1 MGAGA
6 SRQHHNH
13 RFKPLP
19 TSPTPRG
26 DSLPSLKHS
35 IQSQMSVQDQ
45 RSSPEIENE
54 ETEEEVN
61 DAPDNTDWKA
71 SPNDTLEKYKI
82 RYPDHADSLETMLN
96 SLEALKNFV
105 DHPRKFDE
113 VIHRSVRDLL
123 KMTFVDMDKS
133 GTPEA
138 EKLSTL
144 VDFAI
149 IVGGAEKLKQFAQH
163 CFNEYLYVPK
173 EVSNNE
179 DESDEETSNIILDCA
194 CNTGSAGKCLVATLQ
209 TIQNIAYF
217 HTGFCLA
224 CANAGVILM
233 CLENITR
240 IDAEN
245 PNWEQNNGK
254 LVELTALFTAI
265 LHNISRRLR
274 DRELFANSE
283 KTLLYFA
290 KKKVAEIAASSL
302 FALAYLVDEKTNDQI
317 SADEELL
324 NFIITL
330 LDKACKSETRNA
342 HTFTVKGLADG
353 LSQLAI
359 NDTNNKVLGRKG
371 VIPVLISVI
380 KTSKEDEEK
389 GSATRALWV
398 LAFDGN
404 NKEKVRQEE
413 GAMDIL
419 HQLQQSK
426 NSEVQKAAAGALWEL
441 EGKTAR
447 HSERMES
454 TGNHVMI
461 SYQWD
466 SQEVLVEVKNRLQAS
481 GYRVWMDLEQ
491 MKGSTLEAMAEA
503 VENASVVLVCVSR
516 RYKESQNCRSEATY
530 AYDLKKDIIPLMME
544 RNYKGDGWLGIIVTG
559 KMWFD
564 FQSKHVLEQ
573 SVTKV
578 IKELGGRGKDVDVT
592 DGPSE
597 PVVQA
602 VQAYIVATSPS
613 SLGVSTWTNEEV
625 KRWFKEIGLEKVCK
639 EDFSEMNGQSLT
651 GLQQLREEC
660 PEYFYKCLERDLKLK
675 NILDVLKFTK
685 ELRKLCCGMQ

>member
-13 RFKPLP
+13 HFKPLP

-179 DESDEETSNIILDCA
+179 DESDEETSNIILDYA
-194 CNTGSAGKCLVATLQ
+194 CNTGSAGKCLVETLQ

-302 FALAYLVDEKTNDQI
+302 FALAYSVDEKTNDQI

-324 NFIITL
+324 HFIIKL

-359 NDTNNKVLGRKG
+359 NDTNNKVLGQKG

-380 KTSKEDEEK
+380 KTSNEDEEK

-413 GAMDIL
+413 GAMGIL

-447 HSERMES
+447 QSSERIES

-466 SQEVLVEVKNRLQAS
+466 SQKVLVELKNRLRAS

-491 MKGSTLEAMAEA
+491 MRGSTLEAMAEGI
-503 VENASVVLVCVSR
+503 ENSSVVLICVSE
-516 RYKESQNCRSEATY
+516 RYKNSLYCRTEAKY
-530 AYDLKKDIIPLMME
+530 AFHKRKDIIPLMMQ
-544 RNYKGDGWLGIIVTG
+544 RNYMPDGWLGLIVG
-559 KMWFD
+559 EKFWHD

-573 SVTKV
+573 SVTRL
-578 IKELGGRGKDVDVT
+578 IRELGGRGKELDVT

-597 PVVQA
+597 PAVRA
-602 VQAYIVATSPS
+602 VQADDLAPPS
-613 SLGVSTWTNEEV
+613 FPGVSTWTNEEV
-625 KRWFKEIGLEKVCK
+625 KQWFKEIGLEKVCK
-639 EDFSEMNGQSLT
+639 EDISEMNGQSLT

-660 PEYFYKCLERDLKLK
+660 PDYFYRCLERDFNLT
-675 NILDVLKFTK
+675 NILDVLKFTR
-685 ELRKLCCGMQ
+685 ELRKLCQVA